1 MKKILL
7 FLVFA
12 LSTFVSSSAF
22 DVGDR
27 ITPDVGTQVQ
37 VPMLQPQYLI
47 ATMDVVTIEIAPV
60 ILFSRS
66 YDAIVNVQELRKTAY
81 PVLWIDP
88 GLCAQVSVTNKSLNY
103 STYFMRIYI
112 ESESNKLEHKY
123 TFPVVTT
130 TRHVLFS

>member
-7 FLVFA
+7 FLVFS
-12 LSTFVSSSAF
+12 LSTFVTSSAL

-37 VPMLQPQYLI
+37 VPILQPQYLI

-66 YDAIVNVQELRKTAY
+66 YESIVNVQELRKTAD
-81 PVLWIDP
+81 PILWIDP

-103 STYFMRIYI
+103 STYFMRIYR
-112 ESESNKLEHKY
+112 ECESNNLEY
-123 TFPVVTT
+123 TFPVVIT